1 MPKTSPS
8 HAPARQQE
16 WRLPQIPS
24 PLCAGAEF
32 NLSSIHD
39 DHNPRCHF
47 DLLDDL
53 PMKRYWLVF
62 LILVPMFYSTGT
74 VVQKPSFKVLAFYS
88 TKVEPDHVL
97 FAEGALKFFSGLAAK
112 SNITFDSTTNWDDLN
127 DSNLAKYQVVVWLN
141 AAPSQAGQ
149 KRAFQKYME
158 NGGAWLGFHVSAYN
172 DKDSNWP
179 WFVDF
184 LGGGVFYSNSWP
196 PLPVKLTID
205 DPSHPVT
212 KNLPT
217 SFQSPDNE
225 WYIWKPSPRLNE
237 SVRVLLTLA
246 SSNYPIGFKDVLAS
260 GDLPVVW
267 TNTKYKMLYMNMG
280 HGDKIFRSPIQN
292 KLIENATLWLGTLK
306 DKKSA
311 VKESASTQPEMPA
324 ATGTLISPNAVA
336 VNPKTNKVYAVNS
349 SNGTVTVIGGSANS
363 TKTVRVGLEPMA
375 IAVNPVTN
383 KIYVGNSGNGTVSV
397 IDGATDAVTATVK
410 VGALPYVVA
419 ANPTTNKIYVS
430 KTFSN
435 TMTVIDGA
443 TNATSNLK
451 AGIQADAIAVNPL
464 TNKLYLA
471 NYESQYITVLDGTT
485 NDTTAVVAGQ
495 HLWAIA
501 PNLRT
506 NKIYVANAGFSNLTV
521 IDGASNDTTT
531 VSTGDIPCA
540 IAVDSV
546 ANRVYAVNY
555 ASDSVTV
562 IDGANSSVIATI
574 GVGERPQAI
583 GINSVTHTIYV
594 ANTHSNNVTIIDG
607 RNNSVIAT
615 MATGNGPY
623 AIAVDAAANKAYV
636 PNMGKNSLTVID
648 GRQAIIGGRPAERLR
663 Q

>member
-1 MPKTSPS
+1 
-8 HAPARQQE
+8 
-16 WRLPQIPS
+16 
-24 PLCAGAEF
+24 
-32 NLSSIHD
+32 
-39 DHNPRCHF
+39 
-47 DLLDDL
+47 
-53 PMKRYWLVF
+53 MKRCF
-62 LILVPMFYSTGT
+62 LAFLLCLAPMFPSTGT
-74 VVQKPSFKVLAFYS
+74 FGQQTSFKVLAFYS

-97 FAEGALKFFSGLAAK
+97 FAEGALKFFSGLSVK
-112 SNITFDSTTNWDDLN
+112 NNFTFDSTSNWDDMN
-127 DSNLAKYQVVVWLN
+127 DFNLGKYQVVVWLN
-141 AAPSQAGQ
+141 DEPSKVGQ
-149 KRAFQKYME
+149 RRAFQEYIE
-158 NGGAWLGFHVSAYN
+158 NGGAWLGFHVAAYN
-172 DKDSNWP
+172 DKASNWP

-184 LGGGVFYSNSWP
+184 LGGGVFHIISWP
-196 PLPVKLTID
+196 PLPAKLIVD
-205 DPSHPVT
+205 DRSHPVT
-212 KNLPT
+212 KHLPG
-217 SFQSPDNE
+217 SFISPDNE
-225 WYIWKPSPRLNE
+225 WYIWKPSPRLNKG
-237 SVRVLLTLA
+237 VRVLVTLDP
-246 SSNYPIGFKDVLAS
+246 SNYPIGFKDVLMS

-280 HGDKIFRSPIQN
+280 HGDKIFVSPIQN
-292 KLIENATLWLGTLK
+292 KLIEDAVLWLGTI
-306 DKKSA
+306 
-311 VKESASTQPEMPA
+311 STEAEMPA
-324 ATGTLISPNAVA
+324 PTGTEVSPYAVV

-349 SNGTVTVIGGSANS
+349 SDSTVTVMDESANS
-363 TKTVRVGLEPMA
+363 TTTVRVGSEPMA

-383 KIYVGNSGNGTVSV
+383 KIYVGNSGSGTVSV
-397 IDGATDAVTATVK
+397 IDGATDAVTATLK

-435 TMTVIDGA
+435 TMAVIDGA
-443 TNATSNLK
+443 TNTTSNLK

-506 NKIYVANAGFSNLTV
+506 NKIYVANAGSSNLTV

-546 ANRVYAVNY
+546 ANRIYAVNY

-562 IDGANSSVIATI
+562 IDGANSSVIATV